1 MVEGFTKRYRVHL
14 LVYCEGLDTMADA
27 IAHEKQIKGWRQALK
42 IKTIESVNP
51 DWRDPYADIASPLI
65 EKRLLALR
73 KADPPS
79 AHWMTESFG
88 SLVKSQPSS
97 RSGSPQEPGRGE
109 GPSRGRGSAWG
120 GSVGRRGGGA

>member
-1 MVEGFTKRYRVHL
+1 MNKAQVKGRVEEV
-14 LVYCEGLDTMADA
+14 
-27 IAHEKQIKGWRQALK
+27 KGK
-42 IKTIESVNP
+42 IKEVAGHVVGNK
-51 DWRDPYADIASPLI
+51 ASPLI
-65 EKRLLALR
+65 EKRPLALR